1 MFVGG
6 TDTSSITIEWA
17 LAELL
22 ANPKK
27 MKLLQSELMRVV
39 GDTKHV
45 DISDLQNLPY
55 LSSVVKE
62 TMRMHPVIP
71 LLLPRK
77 LTQPCELFGYEI
89 LADTQVYVN
98 VWAIGHDPNVWDNPS
113 QFLPERFLNH
123 DMTNI
128 RGVNFDFLPFGSGRR
143 MCPGS
148 PLALITT
155 EFILANLLHNFEW
168 KACSEPKLNESF
180 GIIVKL
186 ETPLVVKAYSRL
198 CLLPK

>member
-1 MFVGG
+1 M
-6 TDTSSITIEWA
+6 
-17 LAELL
+17 
-22 ANPKK
+22 
-27 MKLLQSELMRVV
+27 
-39 GDTKHV
+39 
-45 DISDLQNLPY
+45 
-55 LSSVVKE
+55 
-62 TMRMHPVIP
+62 
-71 LLLPRK
+71 LLPHK
-77 LTQPCELFGYEI
+77 LTQSCELLGYEI
-89 LADTQVYVN
+89 LADTEVYIN

-113 QFLPERFLNH
+113 RFHPQRFL
-123 DMTNI
+123 DATSV
-128 RGVNFDFLPFGSGRR
+128 RGVNFDLLPFGSGRR

-186 ETPLVVKAYSRL
+186 ETPLVVKAYPRL